1 MHRLRSARFLT
12 RLLLLWFVGAFG
24 VAVSSPWVAP
34 QTLQLVCAAN
44 GALKLL
50 PLDDPGAVD
59 GAEPTALAGAAHSLD
74 CPLCISPGLPPV
86 PAPWLP
92 RLASPLA
99 YRLQSIP
106 AARMALLTAAPLPP
120 RGPPTLA

>member
-1 MHRLRSARFLT
+1 MHRLRSARSWT
-12 RLLLLWFVGAFG
+12 RLFLLWFVCALG
-24 VAVSSPWVAP
+24 VAVASPWVAP

-50 PLDDPGAVD
+50 PLEDRGVEDS
-59 GAEPTALAGAAHSLD
+59 AAPASGMVSAHGLD
-74 CPLCISPGLPPV
+74 CPLCATPALPTV
-86 PAPWLP
+86 PMPHWP
-92 RLASPLA
+92 RLDSPLA

-120 RGPPTLA
+120 RGPPTRA